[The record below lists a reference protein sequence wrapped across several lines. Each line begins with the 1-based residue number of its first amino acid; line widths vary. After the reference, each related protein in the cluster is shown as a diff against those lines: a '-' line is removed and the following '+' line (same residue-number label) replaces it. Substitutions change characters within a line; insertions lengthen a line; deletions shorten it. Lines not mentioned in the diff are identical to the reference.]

1 LCGISP
7 FLNSVVYVK
16 VGAISPL
23 SPKSSALYRPILVY
37 CWTYINSQQKRV
49 LVINK
54 VAIESYVRN
63 LVGQIIGAVMI
74 VSQTSGIASP
84 LEFGSGEWLLVA
96 NALWASIIPTALRWL
111 NKKDPAFGRIA
122 EVAAKEV
129 SKKLAAAPKKKAK

>member
-1 LCGISP
+1 MLSNNFP
-7 FLNSVVYVK
+7 KKLLANQTH
-16 VGAISPL
+16 AIICITGNLFTP
-23 SPKSSALYRPILVY
+23 RR
-37 CWTYINSQQKRV
+37 KRV

-74 VSQTSGIASP
+74 VTQTSGIASP

-122 EVAAKEV
+122 EGVAKEAG
-129 SKKLAAAPKKKAK
+129 KKLAAEAAKKSKK